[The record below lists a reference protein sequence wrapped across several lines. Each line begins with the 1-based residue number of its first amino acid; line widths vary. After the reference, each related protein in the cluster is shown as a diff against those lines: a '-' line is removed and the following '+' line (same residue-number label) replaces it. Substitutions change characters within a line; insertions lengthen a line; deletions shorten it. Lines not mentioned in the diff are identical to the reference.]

1 LFKRF
6 RNCVTI
12 VTILLSLTAAV
23 ALAHARGS
31 SVDQAAVTQPAA
43 GPGNSLT
50 DPGAVRPIGIIDF
63 YGLRRLTAEQLR
75 NALTFKVGDLITFG
89 DVSFFEAS
97 KQRLMMVSGVA
108 RASIEM
114 VCCADGR
121 PVVFVG
127 IEEKNAPVMQFR
139 PAPTGSSR
147 LPPEVL
153 RAGTEFNQLVM
164 NSVFS
169 GHAEEDDSEGHLL
182 LLDAAARPT
191 DDRLIVIANNDLSLL
206 RKVLHDSADSEHR
219 ALAAQLLG
227 YTKDMQSV
235 VPDLVYAMSDSSD
248 LVRNNAMRALVV
260 FTMATKVKPPRV
272 PYQPFVVLLNSPVWT
287 DRNKS
292 SEALMQLVGTHDPSL
307 LTMLR
312 EQALPS
318 LVEMA
323 RWGDRDHAGAAFW
336 ILGIVAGLDDKVI
349 IDDWNK
355 DNRDRVI
362 ERALGKG
369 VRDNA
374 GR

>member
-1 LFKRF
+1 MGTGSMFKRF

-12 VTILLSLTAAV
+12 VTILLSMTVTV
-23 ALAHARGS
+23 ALSHAI
-31 SVDQAAVTQPAA
+31 
-43 GPGNSLT
+43 
-50 DPGAVRPIGIIDF
+50 DPGPARPIGIIDF
-63 YGLRRLTAEQLR
+63 YGLHRLTAEQLR

-89 DVSFFEAS
+89 DLSFSETS
-97 KQRLMMVSGVA
+97 KHRLMMIPGVA
-108 RASIEM
+108 HASIEM

-127 IEEKNAPVMQFR
+127 IEEKNAPAMQFR

-147 LPPEVL
+147 LPREVL
-153 RAGTEFNQLVM
+153 RVGMEFNQLLM
-164 NSVFS
+164 NSLLS
-169 GHAEEDDSEGHLL
+169 GHAEEDDSEGHMLM
-182 LLDAAARPT
+182 LDAAARPT
-191 DDRLIVIANNDLSLL
+191 EDRLIVIANDDLILL

-227 YTKDMQSV
+227 YTKDKQSV
-235 VPDLVYAMSDSSD
+235 VPDLVYAMSDSSY
-248 LVRNNAMRALVV
+248 LVRNNAMRALLV

-272 PYQPFVVLLNSPVWT
+272 PYKPFVALLNSPVWT

-292 SEALMQLVGTHDPSL
+292 SQALMQLVDTHDPSL

-323 RWGDRDHAGAAFW
+323 RWSDRDHAGAAFW
-336 ILGIVAGLDDKVI
+336 ILGHVAGLDDKAI

-362 ERALGKG
+362 ERALGQG